1 MSNKVR
7 KNVIFL
13 IIDSLRFDRL
23 GIGGHTPSPSPVIDE
38 LLSSNLY
45 LTNAFS
51 VGSPTEFAY
60 PGITTS
66 TLPLDKGGYANGICD
81 REVTLAEVFLNAGY
95 RTVRFAD
102 DHTPSPGGY
111 NRGYEDC
118 FYMFDL
124 GRFFA
129 DIDDNIPYYKKLWKC
144 GKKSTEEVVIVLEN
158 YLSVLFADISMYCRH
173 MKKNIDERT
182 IQPSLLLHDYG
193 LTEVLDIVSNA
204 EKQFRLDPKSY
215 ILDLLTNKGP
225 HVFDQIWSVVN
236 SRQRKTKKLCDQKEL
251 RGLLLSNLM
260 FLIRSS
266 LKGRVSQ
273 RAIKS
278 CLHLLLGKRDLRI
291 PSAAYLFNNLVNWID
306 SLSKDKPFFAWVH
319 TSDIHEVNF
328 TSFDVLDDDIVKN
341 DIAAMRKLHADIL
354 RQKKDYY
361 GNPLYDYTIRYT
373 DLQIGRLIER
383 LRRRGLLDNTLIV
396 LTADHGHDGVG
407 WPIRD
412 NIHIARDFYDELYH
426 IPIAFINEDIQPQ
439 RVEGLY
445 SSLDIAPT
453 LLNFLNI
460 QIPSSFR
467 GMVIEDQANSGREYV
482 MMEHLGPGP
491 CDFKSKPIKVC
502 VRSNTHKLLYEMPP
516 FGEPRIGYIKELYA
530 ILDDPLEQKNL
541 AGQEI
546 MSNNVQKLLFIA
558 KKRVHEIC
566 EEVACWHGYH

>member
-1 MSNKVR
+1 MSNKVK

-60 PGITTS
+60 PGIVTS
-66 TLPLDKGGYANGICD
+66 TLPLDKGGYVNGIRD
-81 REVTLAEVFLNAGY
+81 RKVTLAEVFLNAGY

-102 DHTPSPGGY
+102 DYTPSPGGY

-129 DIDDNIPYYKKLWKC
+129 DIGDNIPYYKKLWKC
-144 GKKSTEEVVIVLEN
+144 GKKSTEEVVIILEN
-158 YLSVLFADISMYCRH
+158 YLSVLFADIAMYCQHLRQH
-173 MKKNIDERT
+173 IKEKT
-182 IQPSLLLHDYG
+182 LLPSLLLHEYG
-193 LTEVLDIVSNA
+193 LVEVLDHLTNA
-204 EKQFRLDPKSY
+204 NKRLRSDPKSY
-215 ILDLLTNKGP
+215 ILDLLTNKGQ
-225 HVFDQIWSVVN
+225 HVFDQIRSVVN
-236 SRQRKTKKLCDQKEL
+236 ARQRKTKRLCDQKEL

-266 LKGRVSQ
+266 LKGRVSK

-278 CLHLLLGKRDLRI
+278 CLQILLGTKDLRI
-291 PSAAYLFNNLVNWID
+291 PSAAYLLNNLINWID
-306 SLSKDKPFFAWVH
+306 SVSKDKPFFAWVH

-341 DIAAMRKLHADIL
+341 DIAVMRKLHADIL
-354 RQKKDYY
+354 RQKKDYH
-361 GNPLYDYTIRYT
+361 GNPLYDYAIRYT
-373 DLQIGRLIER
+373 DLQIGRLIES
-383 LRRRGLLDNTLIV
+383 LKCRGLLDNTLIV

-426 IPIAFINEDIQPQ
+426 VPIAFINKDIQPQ
-439 RVEGLY
+439 KMDGLH

-453 LLNFLNI
+453 LLNLLDI
-460 QIPSSFR
+460 PIPSSFR
-467 GMVIEDQANSGREYV
+467 GMVVGNQTNFERDHVI
-482 MMEHLGPGP
+482 MEHLGPGP
-491 CDFKSKPIKVC
+491 CDFTSKPIKVC

-516 FGEPRIGYIKELYA
+516 LGEGQEGYVKELYDLV
-530 ILDDPLEQKNL
+530 IDPLEQKNL
-541 AGQEI
+541 AGREI
-546 MSNNVQKLLFIA
+546 MSSNALRLLSIA
-558 KKRVHEIC
+558 KKRVHEIR
-566 EEVACWHGYH
+566 EEVAYRHVDH